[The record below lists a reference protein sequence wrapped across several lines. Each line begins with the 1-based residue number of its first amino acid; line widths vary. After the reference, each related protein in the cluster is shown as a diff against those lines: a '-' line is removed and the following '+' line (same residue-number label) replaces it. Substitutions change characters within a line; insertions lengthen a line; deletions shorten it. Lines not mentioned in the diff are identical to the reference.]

1 MNKRLRKRITNTH
14 ILMWRNKFILKYPL
28 YLLVPNR
35 EDFNMQEQRK
45 FERQDIEW
53 GTEIEG
59 FLPNKMIISVGRK
72 TFYEIISTFLS
83 GVVTK

>member
-45 FERQDIEW
+45 FERQDIE
-53 GTEIEG
+53 
-59 FLPNKMIISVGRK
+59 
-72 TFYEIISTFLS
+72 
-83 GVVTK
+83 